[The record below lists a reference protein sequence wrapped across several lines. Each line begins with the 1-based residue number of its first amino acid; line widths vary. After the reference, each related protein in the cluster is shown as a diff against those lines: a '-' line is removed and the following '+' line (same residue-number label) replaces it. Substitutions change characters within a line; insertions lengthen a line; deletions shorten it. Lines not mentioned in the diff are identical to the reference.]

1 MPFQAVFASPIV
13 FAVLCAV
20 AVPLILFRL
29 FGVLFFAST
38 ISGWAV
44 IPAITLGTLIAVYPL
59 PRPMRR
65 GVAAIGLVLYGCSL
79 YFHGWGNLADRL
91 AEGGTLV
98 FEALEA
104 TILVALALRCF
115 AAR

>member
-1 MPFQAVFASPIV
+1 MSLQALLASPIA

-29 FGVLFFAST
+29 FGVLFFAAT

-44 IPAITLGTLIAVYPL
+44 VPAITLGALIAVSPL
-59 PRPMRR
+59 PSPMRR
-65 GVAAIGLVLYGCSL
+65 GVAAIALVLYGCSL

-91 AEGGTLV
+91 AEGRTPV

-104 TILVALALRCF
+104 TMLVALALRYF